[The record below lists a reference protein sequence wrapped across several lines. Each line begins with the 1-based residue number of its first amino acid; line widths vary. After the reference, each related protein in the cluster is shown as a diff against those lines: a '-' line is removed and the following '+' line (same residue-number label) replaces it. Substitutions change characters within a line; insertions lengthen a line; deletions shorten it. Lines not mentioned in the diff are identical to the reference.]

1 MESKI
6 TQTDSILVNDKIY
19 YSESYIKLQM
29 HLEYQRGYNEHP
41 MHRTVIHKAEIIE
54 CANCKKNLVHTNG
67 ILNLKI

>member
-1 MESKI
+1 MENKI
-6 TQTDSILVNDKIY
+6 IPTDSILVNDKIY

-54 CANCKKNLVHTNG
+54 CANCKK
-67 ILNLKI
+67 LNKQD

>member
-29 HLEYQRGYNEHP
+29 RLEYQRGYNEHP
-41 MHRTVIHKAEIIE
+41 MHRPVIHKAEIIE
-54 CANCKKNLVHTNG
+54 CTNCNKPNKQD
-67 ILNLKI
+67 